1 MTEAAQRAFGGDR
14 LEGGPG
20 EEMSLVCPLPKA
32 WLPRRER
39 TLTTAEYPGTAVE
52 WAGRVFE
59 VRRAEP
65 LPDGGIRYRLAP
77 WTEGHAIRRMERYDE
92 ASEGERAGVRDS
104 LRAGLLRRRLSIL
117 FAPIAGLLPGPVQ
130 KEMESEFGA
139 PSIAMTISSA
149 APLFVVGL
157 LGVFERFIGGL
168 GGGLDLP
175 GWMTPSFPLA
185 LYLVIESALR
195 LGSAVAMGEPMGSL
209 PVAVAHAAWVEARSS
224 PAETS
229 GAPEAGESPHA
240 MRDRYQML
248 EPLLSFLPPDAQRL
262 LASRFGFDA
271 IRWGRITA
279 WILLAAGGLNAVAS
293 LLNLAGGAGTPADL
307 VWLLAG
313 AFVAAEQAVRLRRF
327 SAGEAAG
334 SVFGALVR
342 PLARPLLA

>member
-20 EEMSLVCPLPKA
+20 DEMSLVCPLPKA

-65 LPDGGIRYRLAP
+65 LPGGGIRYRLAP

-92 ASEGERAGVRDS
+92 ASEGARAGVQDS
-104 LRAGLLRRRLSIL
+104 RRAGLLRRRLSIL
-117 FAPIAGLLPGPVQ
+117 FAPLAGLLPGAVQ

-149 APLFVVGL
+149 APLFVVGF
-157 LGVFERFIGGL
+157 LGVFQQFIGGL
-168 GGGLDLP
+168 GGGLGLP
-175 GWMTPSFPLA
+175 GWLTPPFPLA

-209 PVAVAHAAWVEARSS
+209 PIVVAHAAWVESRSDSPNGRPAPRRHGAARGFRQI
-224 PAETS
+224 PDA
-229 GAPEAGESPHA
+229 GAPA
-240 MRDRYQML
+240 
-248 EPLLSFLPPDAQRL
+248 
-262 LASRFGFDA
+262 LASLDG
-271 IRWGRITA
+271 
-279 WILLAAGGLNAVAS
+279 
-293 LLNLAGGAGTPADL
+293 
-307 VWLLAG
+307 
-313 AFVAAEQAVRLRRF
+313 
-327 SAGEAAG
+327 
-334 SVFGALVR
+334 
-342 PLARPLLA
+342 